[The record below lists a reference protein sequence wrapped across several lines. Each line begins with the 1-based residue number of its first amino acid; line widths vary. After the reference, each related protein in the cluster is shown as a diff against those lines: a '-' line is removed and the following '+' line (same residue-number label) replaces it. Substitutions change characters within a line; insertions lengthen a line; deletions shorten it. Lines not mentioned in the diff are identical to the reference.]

1 MTCEQT
7 VEGVPATGRTP
18 STGPYV
24 LPIHLLAPTAGL
36 LLLGAYSIFSSI
48 PSTILTLP
56 YLDQIKPNAVSAMPQ
71 GWAFFSKSPR
81 DPSVAPYR
89 EDASGSLESLSRL
102 PTTRVENLFGV
113 SREGRA
119 QGVEVALISSGSE
132 AGNWM
137 DCSSPVVQE
146 CVELLRDAPSIAVTN
161 AVASPTVC
169 GDVVLVQTTPVPWSF
184 RHQTLLRDR
193 ADKAV
198 KMRVDCHGR

>member
-1 MTCEQT
+1 MSNAHS
-7 VEGVPATGRTP
+7 VEGGPAPACPP
-18 STGPYV
+18 STTPHV
-24 LPIHLLAPTAGL
+24 SFRHLLAPAVML
-36 LLLGAYSIFSSI
+36 LVLGAYSISSSI

-56 YLDQIKPNAVSAMPQ
+56 FFDEVKPNAVSTMPQ

-89 EDASGSLESLSRL
+89 EDANGSFTSLSKL

-119 QGVEVALISSGSE
+119 QGVEVALISGGSG

-137 DCSSPVVQE
+137 DCSSPVLQE
-146 CVELLRDAPSIAVTN
+146 CAELVHDTPSSVVTN
-161 AVASPTVC
+161 TVASPTLC

-184 RHQTLLRDR
+184 RHQTPLREK
-193 ADKAV
+193 ADKV
-198 KMRVDCHGR
+198 IKLRVDCNGQ